1 MLEELRRYNNVGNLM
16 GIQFFTDQ
24 IFHNANSTIDGVISI
39 CSLNSEIQ
47 VNSKTALLLF
57 EYLNIISIKSD
68 KFYLTKKGKLIQKKK
83 NLEDVFELIAL
94 ITIRVMI
101 ANEII
106 TIDNFKVNHGSEKL
120 KFEIK
125 YFPLHAAI
133 FRNLLL
139 TIGKL
144 QYEEGVYSIIIENG
158 VEKILSREFA
168 RSKRKISEAELLK
181 SLQAKKIQGELAEKW
196 VLEYERK
203 RLRLTKHFEKV
214 KIISKIDVGAG
225 FDILSFECE
234 NSSLYDRFIEVK
246 SFKGIP
252 QFYWTKNESEVAS
265 IKGNNYFIYL
275 VDIDMIMNEKYEPI
289 ILQNPHITLYEGN
302 NWLML
307 SETIKVIKMPIS

>member
-24 IFHNANSTIDGVISI
+24 IFYNDNSTIDGVISI
-39 CSLNSEIQ
+39 CSINSEIQ

-68 KFYLTKKGKLIQKKK
+68 KFYLTKKGKLIQKKT

-94 ITIRVMI
+94 ITLRVMI

-158 VEKILSREFA
+158 VEKILSREVT

-196 VLEYERK
+196 ALEYERK

-265 IKGNNYFIYL
+265 IKGKNYFIYL
-275 VDIDMIMNEKYEPI
+275 IDVNMILNEKYEPI
-289 ILQNPHITLYEGN
+289 IIQNPYFELNQSNH
-302 NWLML
+302 WLIEN
-307 SETIKVIKMPIS
+307 ETIKITQIPL